1 MDRLNTQGGHIAILL
16 ALVLMGMLGSYL
28 KLDGGKDMLTLSLG
42 GLLVELAV
50 RGRE

>member
-1 MDRLNTQGGHIAILL
+1 LNTQGGHIAVLL
-16 ALVLMGMLGSYL
+16 TLVAMGMIGSYL
-28 KLDGGKDMLTLSLG
+28 KIDGGHDMLTLSLG